1 MNREVL
7 NVAEAIRSSTSVPAT
22 IMGLP
27 DRGLIREGL
36 VADIA
41 ILDLE
46 HLQDRA
52 TFFEPH
58 RYADGVEYVFVAGEA
73 VVAEGELTGA
83 LPGSVLVRR

>member
-1 MNREVL
+1 MNRGLL

-22 IMGLP
+22 IMGLS
-27 DRGLIREGL
+27 DRGWIREGL

-58 RYADGVEYVFVAGEA
+58 QYAAGIDYVFVRGEA
-73 VVAEGELTGA
+73 VVAAGELTGA
-83 LPGSVLVRR
+83 LPGRVLGRP